1 MKIGIPGSLLYY
13 YYYPFWQTLFE
24 KLGNEVVLSDPTSG
38 DLLNEGVKESVSEI
52 CVPMKVYVG
61 QVLNL
66 LEKGVDLIYI
76 PRFVSIR
83 KGITFCPKFLGLPD
97 MIKNSL
103 SAVKGRILT
112 HEIRAKTD
120 DISEYKNYVSF
131 RDIFQVSRGE
141 LKKALDKARQ
151 NWLKFRSLQQEGY
164 KTEKLLLGE
173 KEKREEGFLKI
184 GVLGYVYNLY
194 DRFINMDFMERLE
207 EMGAKI
213 VTFEMLDGEIID
225 RFVRNLRKPMFWE
238 FTNKL
243 MAAGYHFINSEDIDG
258 IIHITAFGCGPDSIL
273 GPFLEI
279 DAGKKNKPFM
289 TLRIDEQTG
298 ESHLITRIEAFLDLL
313 RLKKRSDIA

>member
-103 SAVKGRILT
+103 SAVKGRMLT

>member
-1 MKIGIPGSLLYY
+1 MKYMKIGIPGSLLYY

-131 RDIFQVSRGE
+131 RDI
-141 LKKALDKARQ
+141 
-151 NWLKFRSLQQEGY
+151 
-164 KTEKLLLGE
+164 
-173 KEKREEGFLKI
+173 
-184 GVLGYVYNLY
+184 
-194 DRFINMDFMERLE
+194 
-207 EMGAKI
+207 
-213 VTFEMLDGEIID
+213 
-225 RFVRNLRKPMFWE
+225 
-238 FTNKL
+238 
-243 MAAGYHFINSEDIDG
+243 
-258 IIHITAFGCGPDSIL
+258 
-273 GPFLEI
+273 
-279 DAGKKNKPFM
+279 
-289 TLRIDEQTG
+289 
-298 ESHLITRIEAFLDLL
+298 
-313 RLKKRSDIA
+313 

>member
-1 MKIGIPGSLLYY
+1 MKIGIPVSLLYY